1 MECEKNVIIMTVF
14 WLGYLIHS
22 LDNRAMTFLT
32 DTCLSTH
39 TDAVYKVKTSLRIT
53 CYQIMPSSNSAYQQ
67 SSTKKTIPNILLKF
81 ILSTEKFIHSF
92 HYLDLTNI
100 ANVHS

>member
-53 CYQIMPSSNSAYQQ
+53 CYQIMPSSNSAYQIKQ
-67 SSTKKTIPNILLKF
+67 DGHKCYPGF
-81 ILSTEKFIHSF
+81 
-92 HYLDLTNI
+92 
-100 ANVHS
+100 VHFSCREVLR